1 VPEDAPN
8 VFDDL
13 KDFFEY
19 LRRIDQIV
27 EANMRGFE
35 TLATEELF
43 NVPILPMEPCTVS
56 EGIVNH
62 VRFRQSILERLGNY
76 PVGMDQDIPEIIRDE
91 EMLRDHANWN
101 FHNDN
106 PNHLYISQEMCTELR
121 VRQFTEQLYNVAL
134 LFRMNI
140 NRMIEQREQLTAMT
154 DIFGGERVVRKK
166 LNKKLEDE
174 TFDLSREINFV
185 FQNKLQMEERLQ
197 NFHFSIEALRLQLL
211 NMMDELIARR
221 MGWGYAEKNPG
232 HKFMVFVRHTPI
244 VPSFVWPTRP
254 ATAND
259 QVTKNPNSKGEN
271 KRPKR
276 ALVKNLRCIV
286 TVDSVDQLSKLMH
299 KDKHLD
305 FQIFHFVEE
314 ENKLKLKIENLK
326 DIFNSW
332 NRVSHGYY
340 KSNYYNHLYDVVY
353 KMFHNFLIDILLNTR
368 YNTIT
373 KKDLII
379 SQFKTLIL
387 KEMDYSIN
395 WYWDPTASAN
405 RIKSYINTLYENK
418 YPKKPPQQ
426 QIPFHS
432 EL

>member
-1 VPEDAPN
+1 MIS
-8 VFDDL
+8 FS
-13 KDFFEY
+13 
-19 LRRIDQIV
+19 
-27 EANMRGFE
+27 
-35 TLATEELF
+35 
-43 NVPILPMEPCTVS
+43 S
-56 EGIVNH
+56 E
-62 VRFRQSILERLGNY
+62 
-76 PVGMDQDIPEIIRDE
+76 
-91 EMLRDHANWN
+91 
-101 FHNDN
+101 
-106 PNHLYISQEMCTELR
+106 
-121 VRQFTEQLYNVAL
+121 
-134 LFRMNI
+134 
-140 NRMIEQREQLTAMT
+140 
-154 DIFGGERVVRKK
+154 
-166 LNKKLEDE
+166 
-174 TFDLSREINFV
+174 
-185 FQNKLQMEERLQ
+185 
-197 NFHFSIEALRLQLL
+197 
-211 NMMDELIARR
+211 
-221 MGWGYAEKNPG
+221 
-232 HKFMVFVRHTPI
+232 
-244 VPSFVWPTRP
+244 
-254 ATAND
+254 
-259 QVTKNPNSKGEN
+259 
-271 KRPKR
+271 
-276 ALVKNLRCIV
+276 
-286 TVDSVDQLSKLMH
+286 
-299 KDKHLD
+299 D